1 MIAADGFQGEKKK
14 KKWQYA
20 AVEGHRQCWFIGFG
34 LRDWFIDFVGKKVAC
49 KYLICLTASEQMGGG
64 GGQEE

>member
-20 AVEGHRQCWFIGFG
+20 AVEGHRQHRQCWFIGFG
-34 LRDWFIDFVGKKVAC
+34 LRD
-49 KYLICLTASEQMGGG
+49 
-64 GGQEE
+64 